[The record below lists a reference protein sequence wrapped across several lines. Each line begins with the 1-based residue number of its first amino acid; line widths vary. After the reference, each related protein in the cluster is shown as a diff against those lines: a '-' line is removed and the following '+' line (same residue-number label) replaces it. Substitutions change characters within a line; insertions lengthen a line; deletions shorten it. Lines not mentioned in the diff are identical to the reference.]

1 MNLPAHG
8 WVRKP
13 MELEYNLFNYSNNLL
28 QLDLLMESSDAF
40 MFAGQKQVIVQEV

>member
-1 MNLPAHG
+1 
-8 WVRKP
+8 